1 MRNDINVG
9 SDDENDIIGNVSDGT
24 LGLSLF
30 MGDISSGEV
39 INSGDDG
46 EEGEGVVLPLPRAT
60 ENGVKV
66 RTAVSDENNGHD
78 VDVKYGTL
86 GGRRDQSTSE
96 FSDVETG
103 GEGIGG
109 EKGDTATALTLP
121 APWTLL
127 LNLHKKRCRK
137 NSAGSEG
144 SSKEGSITSGS
155 MVTSRRP
162 CPAIDR
168 RFSVGDY
175 VLISNHEMRMNGSS
189 NSNNLVN
196 RFGFPE
202 WNLGMINPPE
212 QRQGPY
218 IYVLAKVVSV
228 HLGEDAQEYTV
239 QREDNMEYQRA
250 DAQSMVPL
258 MYQTGIDAAK
268 IAANKKR
275 IIVQND
281 ECTVMGSCSSRV
293 VSTSGDKWNRIRQ
306 WMDSMNSVARICR
319 KRLGEVYRKVKQQ
332 TDACLN
338 GKRPYGI
345 SCRFTGVNLLVVCSI
360 WYIVIDPV
368 RLAFL
373 PSSMDNNIALVSA

>member
-1 MRNDINVG
+1 
-9 SDDENDIIGNVSDGT
+9 
-24 LGLSLF
+24 

-46 EEGEGVVLPLPRAT
+46 EAGEGVVLPLPRAT
-60 ENGVKV
+60 GYGVKV
-66 RTAVSDENNGHD
+66 RTAVSDEDNGHD
-78 VDVKYGTL
+78 VDVIYGTL
-86 GGRRDQSTSE
+86 GGRLDQLTSE

-109 EKGDTATALTLP
+109 EGGDTATALSFP
-121 APWTLL
+121 ASWTLL

-155 MVTSRRP
+155 MVTRRRP
-162 CPAIDR
+162 CPTIDR

-175 VLISNHEMRMNGSS
+175 VLISNHEMRMDGSS
-189 NSNNLVN
+189 NFNNLVN

-202 WNLGMINPPE
+202 WNVGMTISTE

-228 HLGEDAQEYTV
+228 HFGEDAQEYTV

-281 ECTVMGSCSSRV
+281 ECSVMGSCSSRV
-293 VSTSGDKWNRIRQ
+293 VLTKGI
-306 WMDSMNSVARICR
+306 
-319 KRLGEVYRKVKQQ
+319 
-332 TDACLN
+332 N
-338 GKRPYGI
+338 GKGY
-345 SCRFTGVNLLVVCSI
+345 
-360 WYIVIDPV
+360 
-368 RLAFL
+368 
-373 PSSMDNNIALVSA
+373 DNGWTQ